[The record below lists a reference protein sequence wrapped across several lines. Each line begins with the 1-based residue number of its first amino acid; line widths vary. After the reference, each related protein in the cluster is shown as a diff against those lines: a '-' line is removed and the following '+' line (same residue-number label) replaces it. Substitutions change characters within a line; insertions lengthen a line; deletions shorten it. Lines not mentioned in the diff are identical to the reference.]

1 MLLWIGLLDDPPPDA
16 VGLVRRAEGYVA
28 KSVGEGRHVLGAA
41 LLRAGRPGEAI
52 ARFEQS
58 LEAQPDWPGHG
69 LNAYCLALAHRRLD
83 HPDEARRW
91 LDRAERWLS
100 ALDRTYAADAP
111 GVLTGQPQVP
121 LTFEFW
127 VYAQLL
133 RREAAGPILDAAFPA
148 DPFAR

>member
-1 MLLWIGLLDDPPPDA
+1 MLLWIGLLDDPQLDA
-16 VGLVRRAEGYVA
+16 PALVRRVEGYVA
-28 KSVGEGRHVLGAA
+28 KSVGEGRHILGAA

-52 ARFEQS
+52 TRFKQS
-58 LEAQPDWPGHG
+58 LAAQPDWPGHG
-69 LNAYCLALAHRRLD
+69 LNAYSLALAHRRLGQ
-83 HPDEARRW
+83 PEEARRW

-100 ALDRTYAADAP
+100 ALDRTYAADGP

-121 LTFEFW
+121 LSFEFW

-148 DPFAR
+148 DPFAQ